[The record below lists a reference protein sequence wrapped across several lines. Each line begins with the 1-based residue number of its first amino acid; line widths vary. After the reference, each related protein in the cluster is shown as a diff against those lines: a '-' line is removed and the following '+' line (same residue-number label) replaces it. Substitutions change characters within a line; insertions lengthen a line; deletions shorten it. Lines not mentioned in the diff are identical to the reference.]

1 MAKKEKEVK
10 KAKKEKKNK
19 NTNGSF
25 FKNVKK
31 EMKLVKWPSSK
42 ELIKYTIATI
52 IFCIVLVIF
61 FQFLD
66 VILAFIKGMFR

>member
-31 EMKLVKWPSSK
+31 EMKLVKLPSSK